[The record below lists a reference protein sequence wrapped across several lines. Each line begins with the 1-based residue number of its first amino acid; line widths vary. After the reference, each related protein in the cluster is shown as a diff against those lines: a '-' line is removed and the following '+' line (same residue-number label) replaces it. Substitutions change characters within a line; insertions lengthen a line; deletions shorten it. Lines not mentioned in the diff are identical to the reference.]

1 MENNKETHWGTS
13 IMYQNICECLNGLK
27 KYGEALEYGEK
38 GRKLMSEIGR
48 LSYFR
53 IILEKAPVI
62 LLIVSVL
69 NEFDL
74 NYSNLKYFSFNF
86 PFILIYY
93 WSLKRSGSIG
103 YGLIFLS
110 GLFNDVVVGMPI
122 GVSALAYLLIC
133 GFSAYLR
140 NITLRPSL
148 VKDWFFFGFTILVV
162 NSVIYVV
169 VSLFFHIQIIY
180 VDILVNILFTF
191 LLYVIFSN
199 LFDYYQRLVFGAV
212 ND

>member
-1 MENNKETHWGTS
+1 
-13 IMYQNICECLNGLK
+13 
-27 KYGEALEYGEK
+27 
-38 GRKLMSEIGR
+38 MSELGR
-48 LSYFR
+48 LNY
-53 IILEKAPVI
+53 IKLILEKMPII

-69 NEFDL
+69 NEFDF
-74 NYSNLKYFSFNF
+74 NYLNLKYFSFNF

-122 GVSALAYLLIC
+122 GVSALSYLLIC

-148 VKDWFFFGFTILVV
+148 IKDWFFFGFAIVVV
-162 NSVIYVV
+162 NSVGYVIM
-169 VSLFFHIQIIY
+169 SLFFNVEIIY
-180 VDILVNILFTF
+180 ADILVNILFTF
-191 LLYVIFSN
+191 LFYVIFSN
-199 LFDYYQRLVFGAV
+199 IFDYYHRLVFGAI
-212 ND
+212 NA